1 MVEHKKVEHKKIRN
15 MALLSHSGA
24 GKTSLLERALFEC
37 KIISRI
43 GKVEEGNTVSDFE
56 PEEIKRSG
64 SIQTSIVPIVF
75 NGLTVNILDTP
86 GYDDFVGEIIP
97 VFRVVESSA
106 ILIDATVGVEVGSEK
121 AWQLCE
127 ENKTPRLIVV
137 NKLDRETTDFRAIV
151 KNIEESFGRK
161 CVSIQSPVG
170 AEANFKSVVD
180 LMDIK
185 QNSVEG
191 AILDIEAS
199 KERLIEAVA
208 ESDEELATKYLEG
221 EDISNEEIIQ
231 GLKTGVM
238 NADIVPIIAVSAETG
253 VGVEQ
258 LLKIIDLLLP
268 SPAESK
274 KSYGV
279 EGNLDQ
285 ANDLST
291 SSDGPLTAFV
301 FKTTADPFV
310 GKLSFFRIYSGSLK
324 SNSEVVVARSGENE
338 RIGQIFSIMGK
349 KQKPVNELTS
359 GDIGAVAK
367 LSDVVTGDTLVTN
380 GNKIKLPLID
390 FPTGNYQMAIS
401 PKTKADVDKMSN
413 ALSRLMEEDSTLNI
427 DRQRDTSE
435 TLLSG
440 FGEAHLSVA
449 IEKAK
454 RKFRAEL
461 ETNVP
466 KVPYKET
473 ISSIAT
479 SEYKHK
485 RQSGGHGQYGHVLL
499 RVEPQ
504 SRGKGF
510 EFASEVVGG
519 AVPKEYIPAVEKG
532 VLRALSDGIIANC
545 PVVDIKVVL
554 YDGSY
559 HDVDSSGIS
568 FEIAASHA
576 LKQGF
581 LSANPCL
588 LEPIVKL
595 HVTVPDSKMGDVIG
609 DLNGKRG
616 KIVGMNPAGGITE
629 VEVEI
634 PHSEV
639 LRYATELRSQTQ
651 GRGTYSIS
659 FSHYEMVPP
668 HISDPIIAS
677 RKKDSESG

>member
-1 MVEHKKVEHKKIRN
+1 MAEQQKKRN
-15 MALLSHSGA
+15 IALLSHSGA
-24 GKTSLLERALFEC
+24 GKTSLLERVLFEC
-37 KIISRI
+37 KITSRV

-56 PEEIKRSG
+56 PEEIKRGG
-64 SIQTSIVPIVF
+64 SIQTSIVPVSC
-75 NGLTVNILDTP
+75 NGININILDTP

-97 VFRVVESSA
+97 VFRVVESA
-106 ILIDATVGVEVGSEK
+106 VILIDATAGIEVGSEK

-127 ENKTPRLIVV
+127 DNKMPRLIVV
-137 NKLDRETTDFRAIV
+137 NKLDRETTDFSAIV
-151 KNIEESFGRK
+151 QNIEEAFGRK
-161 CVSIQSPVG
+161 CVPIQSPVG
-170 AEANFKSVVD
+170 SEVNFKSVLD

-185 QNSVEG
+185 ENSTEG
-191 AILDIEAS
+191 SILDIES
-199 KERLIEAVA
+199 GKERLIEAIA
-208 ESDEELATKYLEG
+208 ESDDQLATKYLEG
-221 EDISNEEIIQ
+221 EDISKDELID
-231 GLKTGVM
+231 GLKSGVV
-238 NADIVPIIAVSAETG
+238 NGDIVPVIAISAETG
-253 VGVEQ
+253 VGIEE

-274 KSYGV
+274 KSCGV
-279 EGNLDQ
+279 DSDLEKTENL
-285 ANDLST
+285 SI
-291 SSDGPLTAFV
+291 SPDGPLTAFV

-324 SNSEVVVARSGENE
+324 SNSEVTVTRSGGNE
-338 RIGQIFSIMGK
+338 RIGQVFSIMGK
-349 KQKPVNELTS
+349 EQKPVNELTA

-367 LSDVVTGDTLVTN
+367 LSDVVTSDTLVTD

-390 FPTGNYQMAIS
+390 FPVGNYQMSIS
-401 PKTKADVDKMSN
+401 PKTKSDVDKMSGS
-413 ALSRLMEEDSTLNI
+413 LSRLVEEDATLKLE
-427 DRQRDTSE
+427 RQQDTSE

-449 IEKAK
+449 IEKVK
-454 RKFRAEL
+454 RKFGAEL
-461 ETNVP
+461 EVNVP

-473 ISSIAT
+473 ISSVAT

-485 RQSGGHGQYGHVLL
+485 RQSGGHGQYGHVIL

-504 SRGKGF
+504 NRGKGF
-510 EFASEVVGG
+510 EFASEIVGG

-532 VLRALSDGIIANC
+532 ILKTLTEGIIANC

-568 FEIAASHA
+568 FEIAAGHA

-595 HVTVPDSKMGDVIG
+595 NVIVPDSKMGDVIG

-616 KIVGMNPAGGITE
+616 KILGMNPQSGVTD

-677 RKKDSESG
+677 RKKNSESE

>member
-1 MVEHKKVEHKKIRN
+1 MAEQQKKRN
-15 MALLSHSGA
+15 IALLSHSGA
-24 GKTSLLERALFEC
+24 GKTSLLERVLFEC
-37 KIISRI
+37 KITSRV

-56 PEEIKRSG
+56 PEEIKRGG
-64 SIQTSIVPIVF
+64 SIQTSIVPVSC
-75 NGLTVNILDTP
+75 NGININILDTP

-97 VFRVVESSA
+97 VFRVVESA
-106 ILIDATVGVEVGSEK
+106 VILIDATAGIEVGSEK

-127 ENKTPRLIVV
+127 DNKMPRLIVV
-137 NKLDRETTDFRAIV
+137 NKLDRETTDFSAIV
-151 KNIEESFGRK
+151 QNIEEAFGRK
-161 CVSIQSPVG
+161 CVPIQSPVG
-170 AEANFKSVVD
+170 SEVNFKSVLD

-185 QNSVEG
+185 ENSTEG
-191 AILDIEAS
+191 SILDIES
-199 KERLIEAVA
+199 GKERLIEAIA
-208 ESDEELATKYLEG
+208 ESDDQLATKYLEG
-221 EDISNEEIIQ
+221 EDISKDELID
-231 GLKTGVM
+231 GLKSGVV
-238 NADIVPIIAVSAETG
+238 NGDIVPVIAISAETG
-253 VGVEQ
+253 VGIEE

-274 KSYGV
+274 KSCGV
-279 EGNLDQ
+279 DSDLEKTENL
-285 ANDLST
+285 SI
-291 SSDGPLTAFV
+291 SPDGPLTAFV

-324 SNSEVVVARSGENE
+324 SNSEVTVTRSGGNE
-338 RIGQIFSIMGK
+338 RIGQVFSIMGK
-349 KQKPVNELTS
+349 EQKPVNELTA

-367 LSDVVTGDTLVTN
+367 LSDVVTSDTLVTD

-390 FPTGNYQMAIS
+390 FPVGNYQMSIS
-401 PKTKADVDKMSN
+401 PKTKSDVDKMSGS
-413 ALSRLMEEDSTLNI
+413 LSRLVEEDATLKLE
-427 DRQRDTSE
+427 RQQDTSE

-449 IEKAK
+449 IEKVK
-454 RKFRAEL
+454 RKFGAEL
-461 ETNVP
+461 EVNVP

-473 ISSIAT
+473 ISSVAT

-504 SRGKGF
+504 NRGKGF
-510 EFASEVVGG
+510 EFASEIVGG

-532 VLRALSDGIIANC
+532 ILKTLTEGIIANC

-568 FEIAASHA
+568 FEIAAGHA

-595 HVTVPDSKMGDVIG
+595 NVIVPDSKMGDVIG

-616 KIVGMNPAGGITE
+616 KILGMNPQSGVTD

-659 FSHYEMVPP
+659 FSHYEMDPP

-677 RKKDSESG
+677 RKKNSESE

>member
-1 MVEHKKVEHKKIRN
+1 MVEHKKIRN
-15 MALLSHSGA
+15 IAFLSHSGA
-24 GKTSLLERALFEC
+24 GKTSLVERALFEC

-75 NGLTVNILDTP
+75 NGLTVNIFDTP

-106 ILIDATVGVEVGSEK
+106 ILIDATAGVEVGSEK

-137 NKLDRETTDFRAIV
+137 NKLDREPTDFSAIV

-161 CVSIQSPVG
+161 CVPIQSPVG

-180 LMDIK
+180 LMDLK
-185 QNSVEG
+185 ENSVEG

-208 ESDEELATKYLEG
+208 ESDDELATKYLEG
-221 EDISNEEIIQ
+221 EDISNEEVIQ

-238 NADIVPIIAVSAETG
+238 DGNIVPIIAVSAETG
-253 VGVEQ
+253 VGVKE
-258 LLKIIDLLLP
+258 LLKVIDLLFP

-285 ANDLST
+285 AKDLST

-324 SNSEVVVARSGENE
+324 SNSEVVVARSGGNE

-349 KQKPVNELTS
+349 EQKPVNELTA

-390 FPTGNYQMAIS
+390 FPTGNYQMSIS

-413 ALSRLMEEDSTLNI
+413 ALSRLIEEDSTLNI

-440 FGEAHLSVA
+440 FGETHLSVA
-449 IEKAK
+449 MEKVK
-454 RKFRAEL
+454 RKFGTEL

-510 EFASEVVGG
+510 EFASEIVGG
-519 AVPKEYIPAVEKG
+519 AVPKEYIPAVQKG
-532 VLRALSDGIIANC
+532 VLKTLSDGIIANC

-595 HVTVPDSKMGDVIG
+595 QVTVPDSKMGDVIG

-616 KIVGMNPAGGITE
+616 KIVGMNPGGGITE
-629 VEVEI
+629 LEAEI

-668 HISDPIIAS
+668 HISSPIIAS
-677 RKKDSESG
+677 RKKDSESE

>member
-1 MVEHKKVEHKKIRN
+1 MAEQQKKRN
-15 MALLSHSGA
+15 IALLSHSGA

-56 PEEIKRSG
+56 PEEIKRGG

-75 NGLTVNILDTP
+75 NGININMLDTP

-97 VFRVVESSA
+97 VFRVVESA
-106 ILIDATVGVEVGSEK
+106 VILIDATAGIEVGTEK

-127 ENKTPRLIVV
+127 NNKMPRLIVV
-137 NKLDRETTDFRAIV
+137 NKLDRETTDFSAIV
-151 KNIEESFGRK
+151 KNIEESLGRK
-161 CVSIQSPVG
+161 CVPIQSPVG
-170 AEANFKSVVD
+170 IESNFKSVVD
-180 LMDIK
+180 LMDVK
-185 QNSVEG
+185 ENSVEG
-191 AILDIEAS
+191 AILDIES
-199 KERLIEAVA
+199 GKERLIEAVA
-208 ESDEELATKYLEG
+208 ESDDQLATKYLEG
-221 EDISNEEIIQ
+221 EDISNEEVIQ
-231 GLKTGVM
+231 GLKAGVI
-238 NADIVPIIAVSAETG
+238 NGDIVPIIAISTETG
-253 VGVEQ
+253 TGIQE

-274 KSYGV
+274 NSYGI
-279 EGNLDQ
+279 ESDLAEAKNLS
-285 ANDLST
+285 NT
-291 SSDGPLTAFV
+291 SDGPLTAFV

-324 SNSEVVVARSGENE
+324 SNSEVVVARSGGNE
-338 RIGQIFSIMGK
+338 RIGQVFSIMGK
-349 KQKPVNELTS
+349 EQKPVNELTA

-367 LSDVVTGDTLVTN
+367 LSDVVTSDTLVTD

-390 FPTGNYQMAIS
+390 FPAGNYQMSIS
-401 PKTKADVDKMSN
+401 PKAKADVDKMSGS
-413 ALSRLMEEDSTLNI
+413 LSRLVEEDATLKLE
-427 DRQRDTSE
+427 RQRDTSE

-440 FGEAHLSVA
+440 FGEAHLSVSM
-449 IEKAK
+449 EKVK
-454 RKFRAEL
+454 RKFGAEL
-461 ETNVP
+461 DVNVP

-473 ISSIAT
+473 ISSVAT

-504 SRGKGF
+504 ERGKGF
-510 EFASEVVGG
+510 EFASEIVGG

-532 VLRALSDGIIANC
+532 VLKTLSEGIIANC
-545 PVVDIKVVL
+545 TVVDIKVVL
-554 YDGSY
+554 YDGSF

-595 HVTVPDSKMGDVIG
+595 NVIVPDSKMGDVIG

-616 KIVGMNPAGGITE
+616 KILGMVPEGGVTD

-677 RKKDSESG
+677 RKKNSESE

>member
-1 MVEHKKVEHKKIRN
+1 MAEQQKKRN
-15 MALLSHSGA
+15 IALLSHSGA
-24 GKTSLLERALFEC
+24 GKTSLLERVLFEC
-37 KIISRI
+37 KITSRV

-56 PEEIKRSG
+56 PEEIKRGG
-64 SIQTSIVPIVF
+64 SIQTSIVPVSC
-75 NGLTVNILDTP
+75 NGININILDTP

-97 VFRVVESSA
+97 VFRVVESA
-106 ILIDATVGVEVGSEK
+106 VILIDATAGIEVGSEK

-127 ENKTPRLIVV
+127 DNKMPRLIVV
-137 NKLDRETTDFRAIV
+137 NKLDRETTDFSAIV
-151 KNIEESFGRK
+151 QNIEESFGRK
-161 CVSIQSPVG
+161 CVPIQSPVG
-170 AEANFKSVVD
+170 SEVNFKSVLD

-185 QNSVEG
+185 ENSTEG
-191 AILDIEAS
+191 SILDIES
-199 KERLIEAVA
+199 GKERLIEAIA
-208 ESDEELATKYLEG
+208 ESDDQLATKYLEG
-221 EDISNEEIIQ
+221 EDISKDELID
-231 GLKTGVM
+231 GLKSGVV
-238 NADIVPIIAVSAETG
+238 NGDIVPVIAISAETG
-253 VGVEQ
+253 VGIEE

-274 KSYGV
+274 KSCGV
-279 EGNLDQ
+279 DSDLEKTENL
-285 ANDLST
+285 SI
-291 SSDGPLTAFV
+291 SPDGPLTAFV

-324 SNSEVVVARSGENE
+324 SNSEVTVTRSGGNE
-338 RIGQIFSIMGK
+338 RIGQVFSIMGK
-349 KQKPVNELTS
+349 EQKPVNELTA

-367 LSDVVTGDTLVTN
+367 LSDVVTSDTLVTD

-390 FPTGNYQMAIS
+390 FPAGNYQMSIS
-401 PKTKADVDKMSN
+401 PKTKSDVDKMSGS
-413 ALSRLMEEDSTLNI
+413 LSRLVEEDATLKLE
-427 DRQRDTSE
+427 RQQDTSE

-449 IEKAK
+449 IEKVK
-454 RKFRAEL
+454 RKFGAEL
-461 ETNVP
+461 EVNVP

-473 ISSIAT
+473 ISSVAT

-504 SRGKGF
+504 NRGKGF
-510 EFASEVVGG
+510 EFASEIVGG

-532 VLRALSDGIIANC
+532 ILKTLTEGIIANC

-568 FEIAASHA
+568 FEIAAGHA

-595 HVTVPDSKMGDVIG
+595 NVIVPDSKMGDVIG

-616 KIVGMNPAGGITE
+616 KILGMNPQSGVTD

-677 RKKDSESG
+677 RKKNSESE

>member
-1 MVEHKKVEHKKIRN
+1 MAEQQKKRN
-15 MALLSHSGA
+15 IALLSHSGA

-56 PEEIKRSG
+56 PEEIKRGG

-75 NGLTVNILDTP
+75 NGININMLDTP

-97 VFRVVESSA
+97 VFRVVESA
-106 ILIDATVGVEVGSEK
+106 VILIDATAGIEVGTEK

-127 ENKTPRLIVV
+127 NNKMPRLIVV
-137 NKLDRETTDFRAIV
+137 NKLDRETTDFSAIV
-151 KNIEESFGRK
+151 KNIEESLGRK
-161 CVSIQSPVG
+161 CVPIQSPVG
-170 AEANFKSVVD
+170 IESNFKSVVD
-180 LMDIK
+180 LMDVK
-185 QNSVEG
+185 ENSVEG
-191 AILDIEAS
+191 AILDIES
-199 KERLIEAVA
+199 GKERLIEAVA
-208 ESDEELATKYLEG
+208 ESDDQLATKYLEG
-221 EDISNEEIIQ
+221 EDISNEEVIQ
-231 GLKTGVM
+231 GLKAGVI
-238 NADIVPIIAVSAETG
+238 NGDIVPIIAISTETG
-253 VGVEQ
+253 TGIQE

-274 KSYGV
+274 NSYGI
-279 EGNLDQ
+279 ESDLAEAKNLS
-285 ANDLST
+285 NT
-291 SSDGPLTAFV
+291 SDGPLTAFV

-324 SNSEVVVARSGENE
+324 SNSEVVVARSGGNE
-338 RIGQIFSIMGK
+338 RIGQVFSIMGK
-349 KQKPVNELTS
+349 EQKPVNELTA

-367 LSDVVTGDTLVTN
+367 LSDVVTSDTLVTD
-380 GNKIKLPLID
+380 GNKIKLPLIN
-390 FPTGNYQMAIS
+390 FPAGNYQMSIS
-401 PKTKADVDKMSN
+401 PKAKADVDKMSGS
-413 ALSRLMEEDSTLNI
+413 LSRLVEEDATLKLE
-427 DRQRDTSE
+427 RQRDTSE

-440 FGEAHLSVA
+440 FGETHLSVSM
-449 IEKAK
+449 EKVK
-454 RKFRAEL
+454 RKFGAEL
-461 ETNVP
+461 DVNVP

-473 ISSIAT
+473 ISSVAT

-504 SRGKGF
+504 ERGKGF
-510 EFASEVVGG
+510 EFASEIVGG

-532 VLRALSDGIIANC
+532 VLKTLSEGIIANC
-545 PVVDIKVVL
+545 IVVDIKVVL
-554 YDGSY
+554 YDGSF

-595 HVTVPDSKMGDVIG
+595 NVIVPDSKMGDVIG

-616 KIVGMNPAGGITE
+616 KILGMIPEGGVTD

-677 RKKDSESG
+677 RKKNSESE

>member
-1 MVEHKKVEHKKIRN
+1 MAEQQKKRN
-15 MALLSHSGA
+15 IALLSHSGA
-24 GKTSLLERALFEC
+24 GKTSLLERVLFEC
-37 KIISRI
+37 KITSRV

-56 PEEIKRSG
+56 PEEIKRGG
-64 SIQTSIVPIVF
+64 SIQTSIVPVSC
-75 NGLTVNILDTP
+75 NGININILDTP

-97 VFRVVESSA
+97 VFRVVESA
-106 ILIDATVGVEVGSEK
+106 VILIDATAGIEVGSEK

-127 ENKTPRLIVV
+127 DNKMPRLIVV
-137 NKLDRETTDFRAIV
+137 NKLDRETTDFSAIV
-151 KNIEESFGRK
+151 QNIEEAFGRK
-161 CVSIQSPVG
+161 CVPIQSPVG
-170 AEANFKSVVD
+170 SEVNFKSVLD

-185 QNSVEG
+185 ENSTEG
-191 AILDIEAS
+191 SILDIES
-199 KERLIEAVA
+199 GKERLIEAIA
-208 ESDEELATKYLEG
+208 ESDDQLATKYLEG
-221 EDISNEEIIQ
+221 EDISKDELID
-231 GLKTGVM
+231 GLKSGVV
-238 NADIVPIIAVSAETG
+238 NGDIVPVIAISAETG
-253 VGVEQ
+253 VGIEE

-274 KSYGV
+274 KSCGV
-279 EGNLDQ
+279 DSDLEKTENL
-285 ANDLST
+285 SI
-291 SSDGPLTAFV
+291 SPDGPLTAFV

-324 SNSEVVVARSGENE
+324 SNSEVTVTRSGGNE
-338 RIGQIFSIMGK
+338 RIGQVFSIMGK
-349 KQKPVNELTS
+349 EQKPVNELTA

-367 LSDVVTGDTLVTN
+367 LSDVVTSDTLVTD

-390 FPTGNYQMAIS
+390 FPVGNYQMSIS
-401 PKTKADVDKMSN
+401 PKTKSDVDKMSGS
-413 ALSRLMEEDSTLNI
+413 LSRLVEEDATLKLE
-427 DRQRDTSE
+427 RQQDTSE

-449 IEKAK
+449 IEKVK
-454 RKFRAEL
+454 RKFGAEL
-461 ETNVP
+461 EVNVP

-473 ISSIAT
+473 ISSVAT

-504 SRGKGF
+504 NRGKGF
-510 EFASEVVGG
+510 EFASEIVGG

-532 VLRALSDGIIANC
+532 ILKTLTEGIIANC

-568 FEIAASHA
+568 FEIAAGHA

-595 HVTVPDSKMGDVIG
+595 NVIVPDSKMGDVIG

-616 KIVGMNPAGGITE
+616 KILGMNPQSGVTD

-677 RKKDSESG
+677 RKKNSESE

>member
-1 MVEHKKVEHKKIRN
+1 MAEQQKKRN
-15 MALLSHSGA
+15 IALLSHSGA
-24 GKTSLLERALFEC
+24 GKTSLLERVLFEC
-37 KIISRI
+37 KITSRV

-56 PEEIKRSG
+56 PEEIKRGG
-64 SIQTSIVPIVF
+64 SIQTSIVPVSC
-75 NGLTVNILDTP
+75 NGININILDTP

-97 VFRVVESSA
+97 VFRVVESA
-106 ILIDATVGVEVGSEK
+106 VILIDATAGIEVGSEK

-127 ENKTPRLIVV
+127 DNKMPRLIVV
-137 NKLDRETTDFRAIV
+137 NKLDRETTDFSAIV
-151 KNIEESFGRK
+151 QNIEEAFGRK
-161 CVSIQSPVG
+161 CVPIQSPVG
-170 AEANFKSVVD
+170 SEVNFKSVLD

-185 QNSVEG
+185 ENSTEG
-191 AILDIEAS
+191 SILDIES
-199 KERLIEAVA
+199 GKERLIEAIA
-208 ESDEELATKYLEG
+208 ESDDQLATKYLEG
-221 EDISNEEIIQ
+221 EDISKDELID
-231 GLKTGVM
+231 GLKSGVV
-238 NADIVPIIAVSAETG
+238 NGDIVPVIAISAETG
-253 VGVEQ
+253 VGIEE

-274 KSYGV
+274 KSCGV
-279 EGNLDQ
+279 DSDLEKTENL
-285 ANDLST
+285 SI
-291 SSDGPLTAFV
+291 SPDGPLTAFV

-324 SNSEVVVARSGENE
+324 SNSEVTVTRSGGNE
-338 RIGQIFSIMGK
+338 RIGQVFSIMGK
-349 KQKPVNELTS
+349 EQKPVKELTA

-367 LSDVVTGDTLVTN
+367 LSDVVTSDTLVTD

-390 FPTGNYQMAIS
+390 FPVGNYQMSIS
-401 PKTKADVDKMSN
+401 PKTKSDVDKMSGS
-413 ALSRLMEEDSTLNI
+413 LSRLVEEDATLKLE
-427 DRQRDTSE
+427 RQQDTSE

-449 IEKAK
+449 IEKVK
-454 RKFRAEL
+454 RKFGAEL
-461 ETNVP
+461 EVNVP

-473 ISSIAT
+473 ISSVAT

-504 SRGKGF
+504 NRGKGF
-510 EFASEVVGG
+510 EFASEIVGG

-532 VLRALSDGIIANC
+532 ILKTLTEGIIANC

-568 FEIAASHA
+568 FEIAAGHA

-595 HVTVPDSKMGDVIG
+595 NVIVPDSKMGDVIG

-616 KIVGMNPAGGITE
+616 KILGMNPQSGVTD

-677 RKKDSESG
+677 RKKNSESE